1 MSYGPNNIVSGS
13 FMENFIKI
21 KTAPSNILD
30 KANLS
35 DDIKCVLFHKIFG
48 LCFIFFSSF
57 ADEKLWE
64 IIEIPRF

>member
-1 MSYGPNNIVSGS
+1 
-13 FMENFIKI
+13 MENFIKI

-35 DDIKCVLFHKIFG
+35 DDIKCVLFHNILG
-48 LCFIFFSSF
+48 CFIFFI

>member
-35 DDIKCVLFHKIFG
+35 DDIKCVLFHKILG
-48 LCFIFFSSF
+48 CVSYFSSF

>member
-1 MSYGPNNIVSGS
+1 MVCLKLHCFCRHLWQFPSKVSS
-13 FMENFIKI
+13 LNF
-21 KTAPSNILD
+21 LD

-35 DDIKCVLFHKIFG
+35 DDIKCVLFHSIFG
-48 LCFIFFSSF
+48 LLHFFI

>member
-13 FMENFIKI
+13 FMEDFIKI

-35 DDIKCVLFHKIFG
+35 DDIKCVLFHKILG
-48 LCFIFFSSF
+48 CVSYFFLLLPM
-57 ADEKLWE
+57 KNYGK
-64 IIEIPRF
+64 